1 MTAAD
6 LARGAGRIGR
16 RSRRFLPFGA
26 ALVTAMTGALPAFA
40 SEDLVLIPDYAFFG
54 LIAGEQGLGML
65 WVMVALFVVL
75 IFPLNALM
83 FKPIFNALDARSER
97 IAGARER
104 SQHLEDEADTVLTR
118 YETAIRDARA
128 EAEAARQAQLGEA
141 REEQATLTANARAE
155 AETDLTKARSELG
168 RSLEEARASLRASA
182 EELATTAAEQVLG
195 RSLS

>member
-1 MTAAD
+1 MTAAT
-6 LARGAGRIGR
+6 LARSAARVGR
-16 RSRRFLPFGA
+16 RSRRIFAPGA
-26 ALVTAMTGALPAFA
+26 ALFMATAWALPALA

-54 LIAGEQGLGML
+54 LIAGEQGIGML

-75 IFPLNALM
+75 IFPLNTLM
-83 FKPIFNALDARSER
+83 FKPIFSALDARSER

-104 SQHLEDEADTVLTR
+104 SQQLETEADTVLTR

-128 EAEAARQAQLGEA
+128 EAESTRQAQLGEA
-141 REEQATLTANARAE
+141 REEQATLTASARAD
-155 AETDLTKARSELG
+155 AETDLAKARSELG

-182 EELATTAAEQVLG
+182 DELATTAAEQVLG